1 MIFSESSSSV
11 YFFLLALFFVVVGA
25 LPDAFGFSSTSA
37 VLG

>member
-25 LPDAFGFSSTSA
+25 FGFSSTSA
-37 VLG
+37 ILG